1 MNKPIQPGPSSTVTC
16 LLPEAEQRGRRE
28 TVLHDILA
36 AALEI
41 GELEDGILLRFPGTD
56 AWFRKLADFVSFERA
71 CCPFLAFEVTPEP
84 DFGTIT
90 LTVRG
95 RATATDF
102 LNNAFGKLKASVA
115 ASKG

>member
-28 TVLHDILA
+28 TVLHDIL

-102 LNNAFGKLKASVA
+102 LNNAIRQLKASVA

>member
-1 MNKPIQPGPSSTVTC
+1 MNKPIQPGPSSAVTC
-16 LLPEAEQRGRRE
+16 LLPEAEQRARRD

-95 RATATDF
+95 RSTFSEQCHSAVKT
-102 LNNAFGKLKASVA
+102 SIA

>member
-41 GELEDGILLRFPGTD
+41 RELEDGILLRFPGTD

-102 LNNAFGKLKASVA
+102 LNNAIRQLKASVA